1 MYVQLNI
8 SAKEKV
14 VLLLIA
20 NEFSTIEIARKLNIS
35 PKTVENHRRS
45 IAKKLGLSGNNCVLK
60 FALSHQDV
68 LLRE

>member
-1 MYVQLNI
+1 MLV
-8 SAKEKV
+8 
-14 VLLLIA
+14 A
-20 NEFSTIEIARKLNIS
+20 NELSTIEIARRMNIS

-60 FALSHQDV
+60 YALSHQDV